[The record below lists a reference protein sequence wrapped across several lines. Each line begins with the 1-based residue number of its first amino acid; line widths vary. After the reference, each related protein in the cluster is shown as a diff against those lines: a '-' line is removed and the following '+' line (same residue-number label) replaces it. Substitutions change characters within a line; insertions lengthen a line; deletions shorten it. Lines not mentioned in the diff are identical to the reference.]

1 MFLFTNKI
9 IDSHRLKFMDGWPL
23 RGRKS
28 VHAQALISPGV
39 GRGEVKGIFHSG
51 NACNQNNNQGIYGLE
66 QILFDL
72 TIFFVCCLSALL
84 TPSHLTPPFWWSFL
98 PAMLL
103 ICSPLP
109 SFIKSHIFSCFIF
122 MDIKR
127 PGLLDL
133 YFRRSF
139 TYKIKC

>member
-1 MFLFTNKI
+1 MNVFLFTNKI

-28 VHAQALISPGV
+28 VHKQALISPGV

-84 TPSHLTPPFWWSFL
+84 TPSHLTPPLLMEFPSRHAPYMLSTSLFHKVSYFL
-98 PAMLL
+98 L
-103 ICSPLP
+103 
-109 SFIKSHIFSCFIF
+109 F
-122 MDIKR
+122 
-127 PGLLDL
+127 
-133 YFRRSF
+133 YFHG
-139 TYKIKC
+139 YKTSGTIRFVL